1 MPNQKMYQGLNMN
14 SNAVTGLPAPTNASD
29 AATRQFVLDNAAPVT
44 SVNTKTNAVVL
55 VASDIGITDTAGNFT
70 TDTVQGAID
79 ELFTSANNGK
89 TSIASAIGSPAEATN
104 TFAQLA
110 THVTTGKGQIATAT
124 GNATVS
130 SSSTFTQLA
139 DAVSALN
146 SKIYGVQKEVTF
158 DETIA
163 KDDIV
168 ESYYKSLSLVRQTQ
182 PALVPEGNANGVAW
196 SADGK
201 LFAVAHATTPFLSIF
216 NYDDSTNTFTDFAN
230 PSSGAAGVSSPFMPS
245 NTGNGVDF
253 SPNGDYL
260 AVAHNSS
267 PFCTVYRKNGAS
279 FVKLPSLLSLGNN
292 GRAVSFSADSN
303 FLSVGTSGGFYVYSR
318 SGETFTKIANATLE
332 GQGTTGGTA
341 WSPDSRYTAAA
352 QGATPFIKFIR
363 RDGEGASS
371 TLTRV
376 STSEAL
382 DGSGN
387 AAAWSPDGVYVAIA
401 YSGTVG
407 TFGANKIAIYKQS
420 GDTFT
425 RLTVT
430 GQPTTSAGPTGVAW
444 SKDGKYVYL
453 TLGGSPS
460 FLTIKRTGD
469 AFAFQ
474 TNPTAPFGTISNSV
488 DVHPNNNIITVGH
501 DLNSFVTHYQNDGVY
516 LFTKANTDVINP
528 LDKIIGIAKEAGT
541 QGQSKRVDVLV
552 GRSLLP

>member
-1 MPNQKMYQGLNMN
+1 MN
-14 SNAVTGLPAPTNASD
+14 SNTVTGLPAPTNASD

-44 SVNTKTNAVVL
+44 SVNTKTDAVVL
-55 VASDIGITDTAGNFT
+55 TATDIAITDDAGNFT

-79 ELFTSANNGK
+79 QLFTSANNGK
-89 TSIASAIGSPAEATN
+89 TSIATAIGSPAEATE

-110 THVTTGKGQIATAT
+110 AHVTTGKGQIATAT

-146 SKIYGVQKEVTF
+146 SKIYGVDKTVTF

-168 ESYYKSLSLVRQTQ
+168 ESYYKSLNLTRLTQ

-201 LFAVAHATTPFLSIF
+201 LLAVAHAITPFLSIL
-216 NYDDSTNTFTDFAN
+216 NYDEATNTFTNFAD
-230 PSSGAAGVSSPFMPS
+230 PSTGASGVTTPFVPP

-260 AVAHNSS
+260 AVAHSS
-267 PFCTVYRKNGAS
+267 APQCTLYRKNGNS
-279 FVKLPSLLSLGNN
+279 FVKLPALVSLPGGAT
-292 GRAVSFSADSN
+292 GRTVAFSADSN
-303 FLSVGTSGGFYVYSR
+303 YLSLGTSSGFGIYAR
-318 SGETFTKIANATLE
+318 SGDTFTRITDAEAHTSTN
-332 GQGTTGGTA
+332 GTA
-341 WSPDSRYTAAA
+341 WSQDSRYTISCNAVS
-352 QGATPFIKFIR
+352 PFFKIMKR
-363 RDGEGASS
+363 TGEGTAS
-371 TLTRV
+371 TLSRV
-376 STSEAL
+376 TPADAIDGTS
-382 DGSGN
+382 SS
-387 AAAWSPDGVYVAIA
+387 AAWSFDGQYLAVA
-401 YSGTVG
+401 YSGTLT
-407 TFGANKIAIYKQS
+407 TFGATRIAIYKQS

-430 GQPTTSAGPTGVAW
+430 GQPATTAGPTGVAW
-444 SKDGKYVYL
+444 SRCGKHLYL
-453 TLGGSPS
+453 TLGTSPS

-474 TNPTAPFGTISNSV
+474 TNPTGPFGTISNSV

-501 DLNSFVTHYQNDGVY
+501 DANSFVTHYQNDGSY

-552 GRSLLP
+552 GRSLLPS